1 MDPVIAD
8 NPAADRYEITVDDEV
23 AGFAQYGVR
32 PGLIAFV
39 HTEIADGHEG
49 QGLGSKLIRFALD
62 DARARGVQVLPF
74 CPFVNGY
81 IQRHPEDVELVPAG
95 YRGEF
100 GL

>member
-1 MDPVIAD
+1 MEPKIAD
-8 NPAADRYEITVDDEV
+8 NPDEDRYEITVDGEV

-49 QGLGSKLIRFALD
+49 QGLGSKLIRFSLD
-62 DARARGVQVLPF
+62 DARARGLRVLPF

-81 IQRHPEDVELVPAG
+81 IHRHPEDAELVPAE
-95 YRGEF
+95 YRGQF
-100 GL
+100 DI